1 MLESAA
7 MRFTPL
13 PALALLLAG
22 CASAPLPIPPAWT
35 ALAPAGASAL
45 AAHREASDIAVVTGA
60 EGTKIVRGTK
70 ELTPAFAAVDS
81 YDVSLER
88 GEVVFSA
95 KRTDNFDVGLVS
107 TDGSDIHWLFPDK
120 ADEIQVAWA
129 SRGNKFA
136 FVART
141 PSGDVIRTVHVP
153 TATHLT
159 VEFPW
164 SEVRAFAWNAA
175 GDRYAVA
182 VSGLDASERVESMK
196 YGGEE
201 RRLETPAA
209 IRLDVATEPF
219 SGGVLLRPA
228 TMRYGQLV
236 PLVVWISDSLAWN
249 DARGALLRDGQVACA
264 VVRHPP
270 DAAFWAEVGRTRWI
284 DPARMYVVGARSNE
298 RDVISIVPSAAVPA
312 GTYRLEGR
320 VLSAPPA
327 VVQSVAAGFIAERL
341 KGTGPRNGSR

>member
-7 MRFTPL
+7 MRFAPL
-13 PALALLLAG
+13 PALLLLAAG
-22 CASAPLPIPPAWT
+22 CATAPLPIPPEWIAV
-35 ALAPAGASAL
+35 APAATSGLTS
-45 AAHREASDIAVVTGA
+45 HREASDITVVTGA
-60 EGTKIVRGTK
+60 GGAKIVRGTK
-70 ELTPAFAAVDS
+70 ELTPPFAAIDS
-81 YDVSLER
+81 YDVSLQR

-95 KRTDNFDVGLVS
+95 KRADNFDVGLVS

-120 ADEIQVAWA
+120 ADEIEVAWA

-141 PSGDVIRTVHVP
+141 PSGDLIRTVHVP

-164 SEVRAFAWNAA
+164 SEVRAFRWNTA
-175 GDRYAVA
+175 GDRYSVA

-209 IRLDVATEPF
+209 VRLDVAIDPF
-219 SGGVLLRPA
+219 PGGAIVRPA
-228 TMRYGQLV
+228 TVRYGQRF
-236 PLVVWISDSLAWN
+236 PLVVWVTDSLAWN
-249 DARGALLRDGQVACA
+249 DARASLLRGGQVACA
-264 VVRHPP
+264 VVRHGL
-270 DAAFWAEVGRTRWI
+270 DSTFWAEVGRTRWI
-284 DPARMYVVGARSNE
+284 DPANVFVVGAASNE
-298 RDVISIVPSAAVPA
+298 HDVISIVPSAALPP
-312 GTYRLEGR
+312 GTYRLQGR